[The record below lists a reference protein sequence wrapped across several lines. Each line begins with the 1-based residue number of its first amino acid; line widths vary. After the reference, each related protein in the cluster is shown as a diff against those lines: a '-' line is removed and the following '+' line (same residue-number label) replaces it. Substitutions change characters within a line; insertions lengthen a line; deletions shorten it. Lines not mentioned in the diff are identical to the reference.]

1 MKKTTSNPRIT
12 VHPTDMAL
20 AKQVKE
26 RHLMSDDWMRD
37 VIRGLSE
44 SVSTAAIVRHHLKQ
58 ALK

>member
-1 MKKTTSNPRIT
+1 MKIT

-20 AKQVKE
+20 AKKVKKL
-26 RHLMSDDWMRD
+26 HLMSDKWLDD

-44 SVSTAAIVRHHLKQ
+44 SVETAAIVRHLLKQ